1 MIFVKNTIDLFTMNY
16 NNEDIPIK
24 INNSSEKTTLNQN
37 KSEINSQINNQ
48 RQLSIFEIFISK
60 SFNLMTNFIQLI
72 GPLFTYTITLFL
84 LYTYISV
91 IKTIIPEYKNQKK
104 ILLSQ
109 FISISTLIELFYIL
123 FNFFL
128 ATLIKP
134 GSIIDIINSKYYKKN
149 NPYYSKDLILP
160 QMTFRINNNN
170 NNKNWKKCKFCKL
183 IKPLR
188 THYCSICNKC
198 IFKMDHHCPWINNC
212 VGQNNQRYFLLFLT
226 HTFIYDIIIISSIIP
241 LLLKGYF
248 KKMENQLKFV
258 IILSI
263 ASFIIL
269 LFFNSWNWFLAL
281 NGKTTLEFW
290 GEKSGFI
297 NEKISP
303 VSYDFGNWKKN
314 LFYVFGCDNLFFII
328 FIPNI
333 KKLPFSGLEWSKF
346 VDDNFIVE
354 EIDNFND
361 ENDLQKVNN
370 LNCDDIEINVN
381 I

>member
-1 MIFVKNTIDLFTMNY
+1 MFFVKNTIDLFTMNY

-24 INNSSEKTTLNQN
+24 INNSSEEIKLNQK
-37 KSEINSQINNQ
+37 KSEINTKINNQ
-48 RQLSIFEIFISK
+48 YQREMSIFEKFISK
-60 SFNLMTNFIQLI
+60 TFKIMTNFLQLI
-72 GPLFTYTITLFL
+72 GPLFTYTISLFL
-84 LYTYISV
+84 LYTYISI
-91 IKTIIPEYKNQKK
+91 IKSIVPEYKNQNK
-104 ILLSQ
+104 ILISKL
-109 FISISTLIELFYIL
+109 ISISTLIELFYIL

-149 NPYYSKDLILP
+149 NPYFSKDLILP
-160 QMTFRINNNN
+160 QMTFRINQNKKK
-170 NNKNWKKCKFCKL
+170 KNWKKCRYCQI

-188 THYCSICNKC
+188 THHCAICNNC

-248 KKMENQLKFV
+248 RKMENQLKFV

-346 VDDNFIVE
+346 VDDNFYVE
-354 EIDNFND
+354 GIDNFNN
-361 ENDLQKVNN
+361 ESDL
-370 LNCDDIEINVN
+370 DIEININ

>member
-134 GSIIDIINSKYYKKN
+134 GSISDIINSKYYKKN
-149 NPYYSKDLILP
+149 NPYFSKELIFP
-160 QMTFRINNNN
+160 QMTFRINQNNR
-170 NNKNWKKCKFCKL
+170 KNDKIWKKCKFCKL

-188 THYCSICNKC
+188 THHCSICNKC

-226 HTFIYDIIIISSIIP
+226 HTFIYDIIIIISIIP

-248 KKMENQLKFV
+248 KNMENQLKFV
-258 IILSI
+258 IILSL

-269 LFFNSWNWFLAL
+269 FFFNSWNWFLAL
-281 NGKTTLEFW
+281 NGKTTLEF
-290 GEKSGFI
+290 
-297 NEKISP
+297 
-303 VSYDFGNWKKN
+303 
-314 LFYVFGCDNLFFII
+314 
-328 FIPNI
+328 
-333 KKLPFSGLEWSKF
+333 
-346 VDDNFIVE
+346 
-354 EIDNFND
+354 
-361 ENDLQKVNN
+361 
-370 LNCDDIEINVN
+370 
-381 I
+381 

>member
-134 GSIIDIINSKYYKKN
+134 GSISDIINSKYYKKN
-149 NPYYSKDLILP
+149 NPYFSKDLIFP
-160 QMTFRINNNN
+160 QMTFRINQNNR
-170 NNKNWKKCKFCKL
+170 KNDKIWKKCKFCKL

-188 THYCSICNKC
+188 THHCSICNKC
-198 IFKMDHHCPWINNC
+198 IFKMDHNCPWINNC

-226 HTFIYDIIIISSIIP
+226 HTFIYDIIIIISIIP

-248 KKMENQLKFV
+248 KNMENQLKFV
-258 IILSI
+258 IILSL

-269 LFFNSWNWFLAL
+269 FFFNSWNWFLAL

-290 GEKSGFI
+290 GEKNGFLI
-297 NEKISP
+297 EKIGP
-303 VSYDFGNWKKN
+303 VNYNFGNWKKN

-328 FIPNI
+328 FYPNI

-346 VDDNFIVE
+346 VDDNFYVE
-354 EIDNFND
+354 GIDNFFEEKYD
-361 ENDLQKVNN
+361 N